1 MIIKYNASI
10 DKKAIAANLARLIN
24 QIYKLLP
31 SREENADWQKLL
43 VTIQEEFAGMDML
56 LLDHHQILFQLMS
69 KLEGLFT
76 LTQENDF
83 MVFRKTIFE
92 CLNLVNDIKVRVEQ

>member
-1 MIIKYNASI
+1 MLIKYDAFIDNNAI
-10 DKKAIAANLARLIN
+10 INNLSRLIN

-31 SREENADWQKLL
+31 SREENMDWQKPL
-43 VTIQEEFAGMDML
+43 VTIQEELAGMDML

-76 LTQENDF
+76 LTQEKDF
-83 MVFRKTIFE
+83 MTFRKTIFE
-92 CLNLVNDIKVRVEQ
+92 CLNLVNEIKKDVQK